1 MHRGVNELWKIDTFN
16 SGENDGYVVDII
28 SFITF
33 VRPVHN
39 NGPNRWRGHSVGV
52 EEKEKDHR

>member
-1 MHRGVNELWKIDTFN
+1 MRRGANELWEIDTFN

-28 SFITF
+28 SYITF
-33 VRPVHN
+33 AWIVRNH
-39 NGPNRWRGHSVGV
+39 GPNRWRGHSVGA